1 MAGPKFFP
9 ELISKQS
16 QKDVVSIWDV
26 WYRILIHLMSENIA
40 LQKETTLIRIL
51 DQYGWHCGTVLRDIL
66 QRFMHSVKFVP
77 KNTTCSS

>member
-40 LQKETTLIRIL
+40 LQKETMLIRIL
-51 DQYGWHCGTVLRDIL
+51 DQYGWHCAAVLRDIL
-66 QRFMHSVKFVP
+66 QQRVV
-77 KNTTCSS
+77 